1 MGNFNKP
8 TKELERL
15 LLSGKAVIDNNE
27 ITRQCFRN
35 VALKSDHNNNVKPV
49 KKMDNNKIDGII
61 SMLQALGVYLAKPH
75 YSNTIFT
82 I

>member
-1 MGNFNKP
+1 MRKIGNTPKVV
-8 TKELERL
+8 T
-15 LLSGKAVIDNNE
+15 LLSGKVIIDNNE

-35 VALKSDHNNNVKPV
+35 VVLKSDHNNNVKPV

-61 SMLQALGVYLAKPH
+61 SMLQALGVYLLTPR
-75 YSNTIFT
+75 YSNQIFT